1 MELKHLQAFVK
12 LAEMMHFGRTA
23 RRLGISQ
30 STLSTQIRAL
40 EEDVGGALINRNN
53 RTLTLTPLGDTFLED
68 CQRILTTVEAA
79 RRNANDIL
87 SGTAT
92 TLRMGVCSAT
102 LSSGLFAKLL
112 HESRRRFPG
121 MQLHA
126 IEAPPSTLAKDLVEG
141 RIDCMVSITYGVR
154 FDDRVTTIPMAA
166 DPACLIAS
174 ESLSLFDETNQL
186 DLERLKEHTFIFY
199 ENRYDAPHVVDS
211 TLSFHPNKIIR
222 LQSLKLIFEYIREG
236 IGLAII
242 PASDTRNL
250 ESSIRVIPI
259 KDVTMP
265 IDAVRL
271 SQSRSPT
278 LLRFFEMLRDLAQN
292 HPSDGHFTT

>member
-1 MELKHLQAFVK
+1 M
-12 LAEMMHFGRTA
+12 
-23 RRLGISQ
+23 
-30 STLSTQIRAL
+30 
-40 EEDVGGALINRNN
+40 
-53 RTLTLTPLGDTFLED
+53 
-68 CQRILTTVEAA
+68 
-79 RRNANDIL
+79 
-87 SGTAT
+87 
-92 TLRMGVCSAT
+92 
-102 LSSGLFAKLL
+102 
-112 HESRRRFPG
+112 
-121 MQLHA
+121 
-126 IEAPPSTLAKDLVEG
+126 AKDLVEG

-154 FDDRVTTIPMAA
+154 FDDRVTSIPMAV

-174 ESLSLFDETNQL
+174 ETLTLFDETNQL
-186 DLERLKEHTFIFY
+186 DLDRLKEHTFIFY

-242 PASDTRNL
+242 PASDTRHL
-250 ESSIRVIPI
+250 GSGICVIPI